1 MKDMSGSPNGDDL
14 EKVEDVSGQVC
25 SKLVLLGVLW
35 AFLEIVLVAVF
46 GSLVTQIAFLWMGFA
61 GSQILDS
68 TRLLFLF
75 MVSETCITLLLI
87 GFFLYLKGENVTRLG
102 WVWKGRQ
109 REVFLGV
116 LFLPILFISTFVVGM
131 FFDFLLPQYVS
142 SSNPLLELVQDFED
156 LGLLL
161 ITSIFAGGVKEEV
174 QRAFVL
180 DRFENNLGA
189 ILAKPVFFGRAL
201 ASDQVARCMGVVA
214 GLILWSLFFGLGH
227 LVQGVDN
234 AAGAGVLGL
243 LFGLLYVWRRNLVV
257 PIVSHALY
265 DVTTLLIFWNFMT
278 RGLQGS

>member
-1 MKDMSGSPNGDDL
+1 MEEIPGSPQGDDI
-14 EKVEDVSGQVC
+14 EKVKEVSGQVC
-25 SKLVLLGVLW
+25 FEPTLLGVLW

-46 GSLVTQIAFLWMGFA
+46 GSLVTQIAFLWVGFE
-61 GSQILDS
+61 GTQILDS

-75 MVSETCITLLLI
+75 MASETCITLLLI
-87 GFFLYLKGENVTRLG
+87 GFFLYLRGGTVTRLG

-109 REVFLGV
+109 RELYLGV
-116 LFLPILFISTFVVGM
+116 LFLPILFLSTFFVGM
-131 FFDFLLPQYVS
+131 FFELLLPQYVS
-142 SSNPLLELVQDFED
+142 SSNPLLELVQEFED

-201 ASDQVARCMGVVA
+201 ASDQSARCIGVVA

-227 LVQGVDN
+227 QVQGVDN
-234 AAGAGVLGL
+234 ATGAGVLGL
-243 LFGLLYVWRRNLVV
+243 LFGLLYVWRRNLVA

-278 RGLQGS
+278 